1 MIGFVQGAESNA
13 RVNDRAPRQDD
24 SRDAGFRTMF
34 QWQLKIVISFMCF
47 GKHLTFLV
55 SDFLFCCQVMSEENN
70 SLRRRGEGADLEPR
84 LVREVI
90 IFCYQGLG
98 TKVSQDIITIF
109 CDTVSM
115 GKV

>member
-55 SDFLFCCQVMSEENN
+55 SDFLFLPPGDV
-70 SLRRRGEGADLEPR
+70 
-84 LVREVI
+84 
-90 IFCYQGLG
+90 
-98 TKVSQDIITIF
+98 
-109 CDTVSM
+109 
-115 GKV
+115 